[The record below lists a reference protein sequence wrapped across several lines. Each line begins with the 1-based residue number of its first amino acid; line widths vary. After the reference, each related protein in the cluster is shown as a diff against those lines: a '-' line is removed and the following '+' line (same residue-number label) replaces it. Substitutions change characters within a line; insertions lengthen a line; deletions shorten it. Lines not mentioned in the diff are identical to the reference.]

1 MEQNAQ
7 TTKSEPDLYYRSLK
21 GGYWIISSRIAVN
34 ILGFIKSLF
43 LFNYFLLNDLGIIS
57 AAVMMMEI
65 MSTFTQTGFE
75 SALIQKKEDIRD
87 YLDTAWTA
95 GIFKGIFLFAV
106 LFSAAP
112 LLAMFRIPQ
121 EKVPLAIWA
130 FRAMSICFL
139 IQGFHN
145 IGAVYFSK
153 NLDFHKTFLLSAASS
168 LTDIVLSISLVLILR
183 SIWGVIAARL
193 VSGIVTCIGT
203 YVLSSYR
210 PRLQF
215 KPAKAGEL
223 WKYGRWI
230 FGQNVL
236 GYLLENGDD
245 FFVWFYLGIQPL
257 ALYRAAYQFSNAP
270 FMQINSFFH
279 QVLFPAFSK
288 LQDDPE
294 RLRQA
299 YLKVCR
305 VASAVAIP
313 SCLLIF
319 SLGPDF
325 VRLFLPPRLLPMVPV
340 LQILAFK
347 GLLKSLSSVRVPFF
361 QAVGKPNVL
370 LLLMWLRVSV
380 LCLTIY
386 FCTRAWGIVGTA
398 VSVTLVNILVNPVA
412 LLLMRMQY
420 QYKIGEV
427 LKQSLLAWCAGALM
441 TLLVLGIKQTACP
454 DANYICFFGLL
465 IVGALSYLLILIGLD
480 RYKSYGY
487 RDMLREQYI
496 LLCKAMQK
504 SRKMFM

>member
-139 IQGFHN
+139 LQGFHN

-153 NLDFHKTFLLSAASS
+153 NLDFHKTFILSLASS
-168 LTDIVLSISLVLILR
+168 LADIVLSIALVLVFR

-193 VSGIVTCIGT
+193 VSGAVACIGT

-210 PRLQF
+210 PRLHF
-215 KPAKAGEL
+215 NPAKAGEL
-223 WKYGRWI
+223 WNYGRWI
-230 FGQNVL
+230 FGQNIL

-270 FMQINSFFH
+270 FTQMNSFFL

-288 LQDDPE
+288 LQDDLE

-299 YLKVCR
+299 YLKVIR
-305 VASAVAIP
+305 VSSAIAIP
-313 SCLLIF
+313 ACLLIF

-325 VRLFLPPRLLPMVPV
+325 VRLFLPERMFPMIPV

-347 GLLKSLSSVRVPFF
+347 GLLKSLGSVRVPFF
-361 QAVGKPNVL
+361 QAVGKPNIL
-370 LLLMWLRVSV
+370 LLLMWLRVIV
-380 LCLTIY
+380 LCLAIY
-386 FCTRAWGIVGTA
+386 FCTRAWGIIGTA

-412 LLLMRMQY
+412 LLVMRIKY
-420 QYKIGEV
+420 QYKIWNMLE
-427 LKQSLLAWCAGALM
+427 QSLLPWGAAVLM
-441 TLLVLGIKQTACP
+441 VLLVWGIKRMFCP
-454 DANYICFFGLL
+454 DADYICFFALL
-465 IVGALSYLLILIGLD
+465 IVGALSYFLFLIGLD
-480 RYKSYGY
+480 LCKSYGY
-487 RDMLREQYI
+487 RDMLREQYA
-496 LLCKAMQK
+496 LLSKAGQK
-504 SRKMFM
+504 CRNMFG